1 MKPSLW
7 LLCCVLMAGQAH
19 AEADNIYLE
28 GISSVGK
35 QKIAYVFVNETK
47 FSLKEGENLTRWKIT
62 RIGQRSIVLADSG
75 GKETELVLHN
85 RMPPEPVD
93 DMSAE
98 NTTPDKPVAT
108 DAKSDK
114 KSDKNQ
120 DTKPTED
127 VPAGYRKVQ
136 TPFGEVVVKEDKPLP
151 PPSETIEETPPPTQ
165 ADSPQNA
172 KQPSKDADVAAPATT
187 KNTESN
193 EHDATKKDDEVRP
206 GYHKVRTPF
215 GDIWIEDKVPQKPE
229 SPAPT
234 PETSSV
240 K

>member
-7 LLCCVLMAGQAH
+7 LLCCVLIVGQAH
-19 AEADNIYLE
+19 AEADDIYLE

-35 QKIAYVFVNETK
+35 QKVAYVFVNETK

-62 RIGQRSIVLADSG
+62 RIGQRSIILADSG

-85 RMPPEPVD
+85 RMPPEPVTE
-93 DMSAE
+93 MSAE
-98 NTTPDKPVAT
+98 NTPSDKPVAT

-120 DTKPTED
+120 DAKSTGD

-151 PPSETIEETPPPTQ
+151 PPSEVIEETPSPPL
-165 ADSPQNA
+165 ANSPQD
-172 KQPSKDADVAAPATT
+172 SKEPNSNMGATEAGT
-187 KNTESN
+187 AKNTEVN
-193 EHDATKKDDEVRP
+193 KHDATKKDDEVRP

-215 GDIWIEDKVPQKPE
+215 GDIWIEDKVPQQPE
-229 SPAPT
+229 PST
-234 PETSSV
+234 PEIPDA